1 MLCCCICGAE
11 KFNSRMNN
19 LVSVLVL
26 LAKSVAYGLAI
37 AMLYLLLAPSGR
49 QQLFALWP
57 HSTQLPQA
65 VSYSAAIHA
74 AAPAVVNVYTRST
87 QLDQSSFQRRV
98 IQNLS
103 LGSGV
108 IMRSDGYIL
117 TNFHVVNGADQILVA
132 LQDGRQL
139 DALLIGQDQMT
150 DLAVLKVEAED
161 LPVIP
166 QQADMA
172 PQVGD
177 LVLAIGNPLNLGQS
191 ITQGIISATGR
202 AGLSTNS
209 YTDFMQMDA
218 AINEGNSGGALV
230 NSNGVLVGI
239 NTAAFQRQRNLEVQG
254 IFFAVPYPLA
264 RTVMD
269 KLIKHGRVTRG
280 YLGMNGNPV
289 TNASGERQISTGQPF
304 YGVLIDQVEPFGPA
318 DKAGLRS
325 GDVLLQVAGKDLT
338 SVSQALDI
346 VAEAE
351 PETVI
356 ELLIERQ
363 GQRQLLKCA
372 VGHRPQS

>member
-1 MLCCCICGAE
+1 MHQCYAE
-11 KFNSRMNN
+11 A
-19 LVSVLVL
+19 L
-26 LAKSVAYGLAI
+26 LSSDKTVVTNFLLLIFKSVAYGLAL
-37 AMLYLLLAPSGR
+37 ALLYLLLAPSG
-49 QQLFALWP
+49 QL
-57 HSTQLPQA
+57 QLAHLLQPA
-65 VSYSAAIHA
+65 ESEPAAISYAKAVRA

-87 QLDQSSFQRRV
+87 QLDERSYERRV
-98 IQNLS
+98 IQNQS

-108 IMRSDGYIL
+108 IMRSDGYIV
-117 TNFHVVNGADQILVA
+117 TNYHVVHGADQIVVA

-166 QQADMA
+166 QNPELA

-254 IFFAVPYPLA
+254 IFFAVPYKLA
-264 RTVMD
+264 ATVMQ
-269 KLIKHGRVTRG
+269 KLIKHGRVVRG
-280 YLGMNGNPV
+280 ALGMNGIPV
-289 TNASGERQISTGQPF
+289 VNAAGERQVSTGQPF

-318 DKAGLRS
+318 DTAGVQQ
-325 GDVLLQVAGKDLT
+325 GDILLQVDHKALT
-338 SVSQALDI
+338 SVGQALDI
-346 VAEAE
+346 VAETE
-351 PETVI
+351 PGSEI
-356 ELLIERQ
+356 DLLLERQ
-363 GQRQLLKCA
+363 GQKVTLKCRI
-372 VGHRPQS
+372 GLRPEAE

>member
-1 MLCCCICGAE
+1 MLQCYAE
-11 KFNSRMNN
+11 AFLSLDKTAVTNF
-19 LVSVLVL
+19 L
-26 LAKSVAYGLAI
+26 LMTAKGVAYGLAL
-37 AMLYLLLAPSGR
+37 ALLYLLLAPAG
-49 QQLFALWP
+49 QL
-57 HSTQLPQA
+57 QLSHLLQPAEAEPAA
-65 VSYSAAIHA
+65 VSYARAVRA

-87 QLDQSSFQRRV
+87 QLDERSYERRV
-98 IQNLS
+98 IQNQS

-108 IMRSDGYIL
+108 IMRSDGYIV
-117 TNFHVVNGADQILVA
+117 TNYHVVHGADQIVVA

-166 QQADMA
+166 QNPELA

-254 IFFAVPYPLA
+254 IFFAVPYRLA
-264 RTVMD
+264 STVMQ
-269 KLIKHGRVTRG
+269 KLIKHGRVVRG
-280 YLGMNGNPV
+280 ALGMNGIPV
-289 TNASGERQISTGQPF
+289 VNAAGERQVSTGQPF

-318 DKAGLRS
+318 DSAGVQQ
-325 GDVLLQVAGKDLT
+325 GDVLLQVDHKILT

-346 VAEAE
+346 VAETE
-351 PETVI
+351 PGSEI
-356 ELLIERQ
+356 DLLIERQ
-363 GQRQLLKCA
+363 GQKLTLKCRI
-372 VGHRPQS
+372 GLRPETD

>member
-1 MLCCCICGAE
+1 M
-11 KFNSRMNN
+11 KN
-19 LVSVLVL
+19 LVSFLLL

-57 HSTQLPQA
+57 HAQKMPA
-65 VSYSAAIHA
+65 PVSYSTAIHA

-150 DLAVLKVEAED
+150 DLAVLKVQAED

-166 QQADMA
+166 QQADIA

-202 AGLSTNS
+202 AGLSTNN

-264 RTVMD
+264 RTVLD

-280 YLGMNGNPV
+280 YLGFNGNPV
-289 TNASGERQISTGQPF
+289 TNAGGEPQVSTGQPF
-304 YGVLIDQVEPFGPA
+304 YGVLIDQVEAFGPA
-318 DKAGLRS
+318 DRAGLRG
-325 GDVLLQVAGKDLT
+325 GDILLQVAGTQLT
-338 SVSQALDI
+338 SVGQALDI
-346 VAEAE
+346 VAETE
-351 PETVI
+351 PGSTI
-356 ELLIERQ
+356 DLLVERQ
-363 GQRQLLKCA
+363 GQRQLLKCQI
-372 VGHRPQS
+372 GNRPDS